1 MEVSIAVEEFLVA
14 KASLSPF
21 TRRMYSQRL
30 FVFAAWCKTQ
40 GLTLEAMTARFVRA
54 FIQDVSKRPGR
65 HGNPLEASTVRC
77 YAREVKLF
85 LSWCAAET
93 ELEVTISPTIA
104 ARVDSPRVEIKV
116 IETFT
121 DEQLSALFAAAEG
134 GDYGVRNRAL
144 LSVLIDTGARASEVV
159 GLTLDCTWLDPD
171 DSYILVKGKGKK
183 QREIGLGRVAR
194 LALRRYITRYR
205 KPVSPGEKRVFLARG
220 GVPLTTS
227 GLSQLIV
234 RLGRKAGIEGVRCSP
249 HTFRHGFACTLLA
262 HGESIYRVSRLMGHT
277 SVRVTEKYAG
287 AISARQARQG
297 GQSVLDHLKD
307 S

>member
-1 MEVSIAVEEFLVA
+1 MEVSLAVKEFLAA

-21 TRRMYSQRL
+21 TLHMYRQRL

-65 HGNPLEASTVRC
+65 HGKLLEASTVRC
-77 YAREVKLF
+77 YTREVKIF

-104 ARVDSPRVEIKV
+104 ARVDSPRVESKV
-116 IETFT
+116 IETFS
-121 DEQLSALFAAAEG
+121 DAQIAAFFQAAEG
-134 GDYGVRNRAL
+134 GPFAVRNKAIL
-144 LSVLIDTGARASEVV
+144 AVLVDTGARASEVV
-159 GLTLDCTWLDPD
+159 GLSLDCVWLDPD
-171 DSYILVKGKGKK
+171 DSFIKVTGKGKK
-183 QREIGLGRVAR
+183 EREIGLGRVAR

-205 KPVSPGEKRVFLARG
+205 KPARAQEKRVFLARG

-227 GLSQLIV
+227 GLAQLIV

-249 HTFRHGFACTLLA
+249 HTFRHGFACSLLA

-277 SVRVTEKYAG
+277 SVRITEKYAG